1 MSIYIRGLSLPPE
14 GEKRLVLFIGPDGVV
29 DVYRSVV
36 EATPHLESIVCET
49 DAIEVPPHGRLID
62 ADAMA
67 AKDDADYEDAM
78 ECIADVS
85 SRSIVC
91 QLHYGVQ
98 KMIAE
103 ADTIIPADPEG
114 GADG

>member
-1 MSIYIRGLSLPPE
+1 MSIYIKGMNFPPE
-14 GEKRLVLFIGPDGVV
+14 GCRVIIAVDGDGVV
-29 DVYRSVV
+29 YRMRINGDYIFEQSDKR
-36 EATPHLESIVCET
+36 E
-49 DAIEVPPHGRLID
+49 AIEIPPHGRLVD

-91 QLHYGVQ
+91 QLHYGVR
-98 KMIAE
+98 KMIEE
-103 ADTIIPADPEG
+103 ADTVIPADREEPCLQPQR
-114 GADG
+114 